1 MSIKSLF
8 IGTIDS
14 VIADVEKRVNKLE
27 LLAEA
32 RKVEAKLH
40 QKEIEVRTELKAF
53 AEKEAARATV
63 VASKFR
69 DLISAF

>member
-1 MSIKSLF
+1 MSLKSLF

-32 RKVEAKLH
+32 HKVEAELH

-63 VASKFR
+63 IAGKFR